1 MEPGSVSPMLA
12 ALGNPPTRYAD
23 FSVEA
28 KYDGEPGLAIAE
40 MVSFETLVISHLTAV
55 VASPWLTI
63 GAFCALGGRGHHLP
77 SGHVRRYSKHRLL
90 ERVIGGVG
98 PARRVRVPGWCHP

>member
-55 VASPWLTI
+55 VAPPWLTI
-63 GAFCALGGRGHHLP
+63 GAFRALGDGA
-77 SGHVRRYSKHRLL
+77 VIICRLGTCGD
-90 ERVIGGVG
+90 I
-98 PARRVRVPGWCHP
+98 ANTDC